1 MTPRHILVS
10 AASVLISGTAAGQ
23 LSCAS
28 LDLNQDGVLIPND
41 FIPALTQCVVGNM
54 PHCDFN
60 GDGVSDAIDYA
71 FYIANFDRCY
81 TNYSLGTRTTLPIL
95 TTEDRLTAVDISEQV
110 DIDAGYRE
118 YEIRFQLPA
127 PDAELIAVTESSI
140 VCDAP
145 PCFVDPQN
153 SSWFPLDA
161 SQVASLGVTGDTYA
175 TIGWRT
181 GDDSLD
187 YLNGSVDNALFAAGE
202 SITAGVMGW
211 SLFPLGTIDTPT
223 SPGLGSADGNI
234 DNTVVVAGIASIAPS
249 LTASFSVAY
258 TLNGELFVNTSSVTI
273 GQCLAD
279 TNGDG
284 VLSPADFSAWVAAFN
299 AMSSACD
306 QNGDGVCSPADF
318 SAWVANY
325 NAGC

>member
-1 MTPRHILVS
+1 MTTRHILMS
-10 AASVLISGTAAGQ
+10 AAAVLISGTAAGQ
-23 LSCAS
+23 LTCAA
-28 LDLNQDGVLIPND
+28 LDMNQDGHLAPND
-41 FIPALTQCVVGNM
+41 LVPGFNHCIEGNQ

-60 GDGVSDAIDYA
+60 GDGVTDATDFA
-71 FYIANFDRCY
+71 FYIANFERCN
-81 TNYSLGTRTTLPIL
+81 TNYSLGMRTTLPIL
-95 TTEDRLTAVDISEQV
+95 TTEDRLAAVDISEQV

-118 YEIRFQLPA
+118 YEIRFQLPS
-127 PDAELIAVTESSI
+127 PDAELISVTESSI

-153 SSWFPLDA
+153 NNWMPLEA

-175 TIGWRT
+175 TIGKRT
-181 GDDSLD
+181 GDDSIVPL
-187 YLNGSVDNALFAAGE
+187 YGWVDNALFAAGE
-202 SITAGVMGW
+202 SITAGQLGW
-211 SLFPLGTIDTPT
+211 TLFPLGIIDTPT

-258 TLNGELFVNTSSVTI
+258 TLDGELFVNTSSVTV